1 MAHGPKIIHGTE
13 VQIDAISYLIKYSRV
28 NFEPWNCQFDKK
40 THRRV
45 WSLKS
50 MEIETFRSN
59 GSGRFDWSDKVIPLH
74 TKLILT

>member
-1 MAHGPKIIHGTE
+1 MKLS
-13 VQIDAISYLIKYSRV
+13 VRQ
-28 NFEPWNCQFDKK
+28 K